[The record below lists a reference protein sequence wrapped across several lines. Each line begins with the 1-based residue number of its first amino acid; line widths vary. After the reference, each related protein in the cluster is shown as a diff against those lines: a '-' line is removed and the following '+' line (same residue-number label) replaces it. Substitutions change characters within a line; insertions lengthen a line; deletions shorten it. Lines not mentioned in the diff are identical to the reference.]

1 MPMRS
6 IAKRS
11 LVLSF
16 ISICLHFIVVNWA
29 GTYLHKVG
37 TSQPLE
43 TTLLQTVQVDIRP
56 LTTTPPESRQQ
67 AKPPAKPKTVRK
79 SPPPAAP
86 IIEKQTVDTHIE
98 PAIPPTTNTA
108 TTESSAPSSE
118 NVASSDTQVAA
129 TNKPIPN
136 TDADDAA
143 EKATTAIPHYKV
155 QAPPSVT
162 LQYDVQAWRG
172 EQTLYGSSKMRWQ
185 TDGATYQL
193 DGDTSVLFLN
203 FLTFKSQGVIDEYGI
218 SPVLYNEKRWR
229 KAETNTHFHRERN
242 IISFSASTITYPR
255 QGGEQDRASVIWQ
268 LAGIGRGDAEKF
280 QAGKEITIFLAGVRD
295 AEMWNFR
302 VVGLEQID
310 ITSGK
315 ISAWHIT
322 RTPRP
327 GSYDQGLEIWLA
339 PQQEW
344 YPVKL
349 RYTETNGDHLDMV
362 ATSITPTKASAGQSH

>member
-1 MPMRS
+1 M
-6 IAKRS
+6 
-11 LVLSF
+11 VL
-16 ISICLHFIVVNWA
+16 NWA
-29 GTYLHKVG
+29 GTYFHEVG
-37 TSQPLE
+37 TSQPLAASA
-43 TTLLQTVQVDIRP
+43 LQTVQVNMRP
-56 LTTTPPESRQQ
+56 LTTLPPESHQQ
-67 AKPPAKPKTVRK
+67 VKPSTKSKTTRK

-86 IIEKQTVDTHIE
+86 IAEQQTVDTHIA
-98 PAIPPTTNTA
+98 PAIPPTTSI
-108 TTESSAPSSE
+108 TTTSESNAPSSE
-118 NVASSDTQVAA
+118 NVASSDAQAA
-129 TNKPIPN
+129 MTNNSTPN
-136 TDADDAA
+136 IDADDATK
-143 EKATTAIPHYKV
+143 KATTTIPHYKV

-162 LQYDVQAWRG
+162 LRYDVQAWRG
-172 EQTLYGSSKMRWQ
+172 EQTLYGSSKMQWQ
-185 TDGATYQL
+185 TNGSTYQL

-203 FLTFKSQGVIDEYGI
+203 FLRFKSQGMIDEYGI

-268 LAGIGRGDAEKF
+268 LAGIGRAESENF
-280 QAGKEITIFLAGVRD
+280 QADKEIAVFLAGVRD
-295 AEMWNFR
+295 GEIWNFR

-310 ITSGK
+310 IASEK

-349 RYTETNGDHLDMV
+349 RYTETNGDHLDMI
-362 ATSITPTKASAGQSH
+362 ATNITQIKTPIN